1 MSDDRRFK
9 WEQRFLALAEE
20 VASWSKDPST
30 KCGAVIYDAHN
41 RVISLGFNGF
51 ARGVDDS
58 PERLANRETKLNCTI
73 HAEENA
79 LLDARRDLW
88 SIRAKIVVNA
98 HPCSR
103 CAAKICQSGIKEVA
117 FKPNQQFEARW
128 ADDIILA
135 REQFAEAGV
144 YCHPV
149 GRDNSVAVTMMEK

>member
-1 MSDDRRFK
+1 MSEERRFT
-9 WEQRFLALAEE
+9 WEKRFLSLAQE

-30 KCGAVIYDAHN
+30 KCGAVIYDSRN

-51 ARGVDDS
+51 ARGVEDS
-58 PERLANRETKLNCTI
+58 PERLNRRETKLSCAI

-79 LLDARRDLW
+79 LLDARQDLW
-88 SIRAKIVVNA
+88 GTRAKMVVNA

-103 CAAKICQSGIKEVA
+103 CAAKIIQAGIKEVA
-117 FKPNQQFEARW
+117 FLPNQQFEARW
-128 ADDIILA
+128 QEDIILA

-149 GRDNSVAVTMMEK
+149 GRDNSATVMMMEK